1 MSPNPWN
8 ARTLVGL
15 AAVAVVIGLAA
26 AHCENH
32 DQAPAADPCSPAA
45 YALPAA
51 LHGTKSSTRKTG
63 PAPPHASKT
72 PQPTP
77 THHGHRPHIDID
89 LELDGC

>member
-1 MSPNPWN
+1 MTPNPWN

-15 AAVAVVIGLAA
+15 AALAVVIGLGAA
-26 AHCENH
+26 YCENH

-45 YALPAA
+45 YAVPAA
-51 LHGTKSSTRKTG
+51 PQGTKSSTRKAD
-63 PAPPHASKT
+63 PAPAPASKK

-77 THHGHRPHIDID
+77 THRGHRPHIDID